1 MVPMKARFITK
12 TFLYEPVEIQIS
24 KGAYGAVI

>member
-12 TFLYEPVEIQIS
+12 TFLYKPVEVQTS